1 MESVVHL
8 PAEAA
13 ALHLPRQGARRS
25 ADQTRDLGELVRDRY
40 EPALPKRATESMAKR
55 GVALRGRSLVAI
67 ILGAFVLV
75 ALAIVWRRTI
85 GIGQSERL
93 GALDTKR
100 VELAGE
106 RARLESEI
114 RDASARQ
121 TLGAS
126 AERRLGMHIPTDR
139 QVVIL
144 PRSRTNANP

>member
-1 MESVVHL
+1 M
-8 PAEAA
+8 
-13 ALHLPRQGARRS
+13 
-25 ADQTRDLGELVRDRY
+25 
-40 EPALPKRATESMAKR
+40 
-55 GVALRGRSLVAI
+55 
-67 ILGAFVLV
+67 LGAFVVV

-85 GIGQSERL
+85 GISQSERL
-93 GALDTKR
+93 GALDAKR

-126 AERRLGMHIPTDR
+126 AERLGMHIPADK

-144 PRSRTNANP
+144 PRPRTNENP

>member
-1 MESVVHL
+1 
-8 PAEAA
+8 
-13 ALHLPRQGARRS
+13 
-25 ADQTRDLGELVRDRY
+25 
-40 EPALPKRATESMAKR
+40 MAKR

-85 GIGQSERL
+85 GISQSERL
-93 GALDTKR
+93 GALDAKR
-100 VELAGE
+100 SELAGE

-126 AERRLGMHIPTDR
+126 AERLGMHIPTDK

-144 PRSRTNANP
+144 PRPRTNENP